1 LDFELPTKYVK
12 DTFVGF
18 VLPNEKKDEEDKKD
32 GKSVFFETLIE
43 ELKTNVQEKSFQD
56 IFEAVKE
63 KLKDRVPI
71 DSIDDF
77 DEKPIHLFKKERLVN
92 FNCSCSFPATITGC
106 GNQLVELIVNFLK
119 TQFWL
124 S

>member
-18 VLPNEKKDEEDKKD
+18 VLPSEKKDEEDKKD

-43 ELKTNVQEKSFQD
+43 ELKKNVQEKSFQD

-63 KLKDRVPI
+63 KLEGRFPI

-77 DEKPIHLFKKERLVN
+77 GGKPIHFFNKERLVN
-92 FNCSCSFPATITGC
+92 FNCS
-106 GNQLVELIVNFLK
+106 
-119 TQFWL
+119 
-124 S
+124 

>member
-18 VLPNEKKDEEDKKD
+18 VLPSEKMDEEDKKD

-43 ELKTNVQEKSFQD
+43 ELKANVQEKSFQE

-71 DSIDDF
+71 GRIDDF
-77 DEKPIHLFKKERLVN
+77 DGKPIHFFNKERLVN
-92 FNCSCSFPATITGC
+92 FNC
-106 GNQLVELIVNFLK
+106 
-119 TQFWL
+119 
-124 S
+124 

>member
-18 VLPNEKKDEEDKKD
+18 VLPSEKKDEEGKKD

-43 ELKTNVQEKSFQD
+43 ELKKKVQEKSFQE

-77 DEKPIHLFKKERLVN
+77 DGKPIHFFNNKRLVN

-106 GNQLVELIVNFLK
+106 GNQFVELIVNF
-119 TQFWL
+119 F
-124 S
+124 